1 MGRGECIMKT
11 AKQLVYDFVQQNAY
25 RNEKGIDTLAI
36 ANELGMLR
44 TNASALLNEL
54 VKEGKL
60 IKTSTRPVYYRVLD
74 NIRDNEEMSFQTL
87 IGYDGSLR
95 KAIQLAKAA
104 ILYPNQS
111 LNVLISCK
119 VGCGTTSF
127 AYAMYCFARENGICP

>member
-1 MGRGECIMKT
+1 MKT

-60 IKTSTRPVYYRVLD
+60 IKTSTRPVYYRAVSYTHLPSIVCFNAD
-74 NIRDNEEMSFQTL
+74 IPF
-87 IGYDGSLR
+87 LR
-95 KAIQLAKAA
+95 
-104 ILYPNQS
+104 P
-111 LNVLISCK
+111 ISCK
-119 VGCGTTSF
+119 SP
-127 AYAMYCFARENGICP
+127 YM

>member
-60 IKTSTRPVYYRVLD
+60 IKTSTRPVYYRCL
-74 NIRDNEEMSFQTL
+74 
-87 IGYDGSLR
+87 
-95 KAIQLAKAA
+95 
-104 ILYPNQS
+104 LY
-111 LNVLISCK
+111 
-119 VGCGTTSF
+119 TSR
-127 AYAMYCFARENGICP
+127 CV